1 MVARRRYGTP
11 LFLALLLLLGAP
23 AGAAELESTPIR
35 VASGSSEATNDNGQR
50 KFLQTEEGT
59 LELIYGQLENEV
71 DQIFVT
77 SSDDEGS
84 TWADPIRLSRQEIPA
99 RLGSLAEDP
108 DGRLHAAWVDY
119 ETVGHV
125 WYAVREDGVWSNAAK
140 ISPGPFYAGFPVIAA
155 EANRIHLLWYAS
167 VPDENYDVGSR
178 YEIIHL
184 LNSEGTWGRPT
195 VVSVGGLDAL
205 NPTVAQDRAGVVH
218 TAWYE
223 RTVGRYQAHYA
234 FFDQDDWRTPA
245 VISPDT
251 SNALGVAMDIGP
263 DGTVHLVWE
272 QFAEDGPEVH
282 YSALANDR
290 WSEPQ
295 ILASPP
301 AVDPVIASDDDGR
314 VFAAWS
320 DRSAIYTSE
329 LQDGSWMAAT
339 TLGPGTHPT
348 LASGERVRI
357 AWTRPD
363 GTGHEVVTA
372 SLLSETPEEGSSL
385 PGGLVWISAVL
396 LVSTGAVAWVFF
408 LRRRPHDATDGTSS
422 ILWNSGK

>member
-1 MVARRRYGTP
+1 MVARRRYGTS
-11 LFLALLLLLGAP
+11 LFLALLLLVGAP

-84 TWADPIRLSRQEIPA
+84 TWTDSIRLSRQEIPA

-125 WYAVREDGVWSNAAK
+125 WYAVREDGVWSDAAK

-155 EANRIHLLWYAS
+155 EADRIHLLWYAA
-167 VPDENYDVGSR
+167 VPDDNYDAGSR
-178 YEIIHL
+178 YEVIHL
-184 LNSEGTWGRPT
+184 LNSEGAWGRPT

-234 FFDQDDWRTPA
+234 FFDKEEWKTPA

-251 SNALGVAMDIGP
+251 SNALGVAMDISP

-272 QFAEDGPEVH
+272 QFAADGPEVH
-282 YSALANDR
+282 YSSLADDT
-290 WSEPQ
+290 WSEPR
-295 ILASPP
+295 ILASSP
-301 AVDPVIASDDDGR
+301 AIDPVIASDDNGR
-314 VFAAWS
+314 LFAAWS

-329 LQDGSWMAAT
+329 LQDGSWVAPT
-339 TLGPGTHPT
+339 NLGPGTNPT
-348 LASGERVRI
+348 LASGEQVRI

-363 GTGHEVVTA
+363 GAGHEVVTA
-372 SLLSETPEEGSSL
+372 SLLSGL
-385 PGGLVWISAVL
+385 PDDGGGLPGLVWISAVL
-396 LVSTGAVAWVFF
+396 VGGAVVIGMFF